1 MVVIAIA
8 VNAVFICNNVKANA
22 FVGSATTKSRSTTH
36 KIHICTVLNRIWG
49 VRHYLHLN
57 YEIYSKFT

>member
-36 KIHICTVLNRIWG
+36 KIHISTVLNRIWG

-57 YEIYSKFT
+57 